1 MAGRIPENIIDEVSR
16 RTDILDV
23 VGSYVNLSRKGN
35 RWWGLCPFHN
45 EKTPSFSVS
54 PDKNIFYCFG
64 CHKGGGSYQFLMEM
78 ESLNFPEAVRRLAE
92 KAGVDIPDD
101 NGGEEYRDNRRALED
116 LYKRVSNT
124 FRWLYINHENAAH
137 ARDYLDKRGI
147 SEETAEYYQI
157 GWAPRDGEWLY
168 NFLLKKKY
176 SSDFLAESGLFSPKS
191 PRWSY
196 FVDRLMFPVMP
207 DSERVVAFS
216 GRALNGKEPKYINSP
231 ETVLYKKSRQLYGLG
246 QARKKIRENKHVVIC
261 EGNLDVLSCM
271 QADSGNI
278 VAPLGTAF
286 TQDQAGL
293 IKRQADSITLLF
305 DGDDAGRKATVK
317 AAILAESVGLAV
329 NAVKIPP
336 GTDPSDILCNQGPET
351 LKKLIERPINIFDY
365 LLDFLISAKTDNTGE
380 AQEEALKEL
389 TPYLDAVGSDVRREK
404 YLRQLAD
411 EVNADP
417 VTVIREYRNNRGK
430 KLLRTSRLRS
440 YRSTGVE
447 TETVF
452 EPVDDELYLMTAV
465 AVKTEHFTTLRKSL
479 APEIFRDRR
488 ALSVYRVMDE
498 LSVDGRELRTDV
510 IVSKLDDE
518 KMKSYILE
526 KAAAGIYDQRA
537 DDTIKEKIR
546 ILQIRTLNDERLEL
560 QKLMDKEND
569 TGLDSVNPMINNA
582 RMKRIL
588 EIDKEIQAR

>member
-124 FRWLYINHENAAH
+124 FRWLFINHENAAH

-207 DSERVVAFS
+207 DSESVVEFS
-216 GRALNGKEPKYINSP
+216 SQKME
-231 ETVLYKKSRQLYGLG
+231 SRLL
-246 QARKKIRENKHVVIC
+246 
-261 EGNLDVLSCM
+261 
-271 QADSGNI
+271 
-278 VAPLGTAF
+278 
-286 TQDQAGL
+286 
-293 IKRQADSITLLF
+293 LLF
-305 DGDDAGRKATVK
+305 
-317 AAILAESVGLAV
+317 
-329 NAVKIPP
+329 
-336 GTDPSDILCNQGPET
+336 Q
-351 LKKLIERPINIFDY
+351 
-365 LLDFLISAKTDNTGE
+365 
-380 AQEEALKEL
+380 
-389 TPYLDAVGSDVRREK
+389 
-404 YLRQLAD
+404 
-411 EVNADP
+411 
-417 VTVIREYRNNRGK
+417 VI
-430 KLLRTSRLRS
+430 
-440 YRSTGVE
+440 
-447 TETVF
+447 
-452 EPVDDELYLMTAV
+452 
-465 AVKTEHFTTLRKSL
+465 
-479 APEIFRDRR
+479 
-488 ALSVYRVMDE
+488 
-498 LSVDGRELRTDV
+498 
-510 IVSKLDDE
+510 
-518 KMKSYILE
+518 
-526 KAAAGIYDQRA
+526 
-537 DDTIKEKIR
+537 
-546 ILQIRTLNDERLEL
+546 
-560 QKLMDKEND
+560 
-569 TGLDSVNPMINNA
+569 
-582 RMKRIL
+582 
-588 EIDKEIQAR
+588 